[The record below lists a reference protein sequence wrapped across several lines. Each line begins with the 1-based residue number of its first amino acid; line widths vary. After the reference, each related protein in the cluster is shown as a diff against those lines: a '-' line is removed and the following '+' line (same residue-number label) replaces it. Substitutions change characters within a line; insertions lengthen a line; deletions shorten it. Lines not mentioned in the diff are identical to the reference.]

1 MKNEQEFW
9 EDVAGTIN
17 PGWSIRVNPGAGE
30 SGASLAGKE
39 TFVYVVD
46 VASGW
51 LGAGAI
57 AASDIP
63 KIISSCRDLLA
74 KQDHIR
80 IFGSADAADV
90 AGKAIALCGEV
101 QADAAAQEVSLAI
114 SMTVV
119 ALQDTQT
126 YSLAAAENRERGE
139 AAMAGHWI
147 YLAFSTRTVTGIVT
161 RPFWVS
167 SMHPG
172 IGRVGRFLD
181 PADLRGLVRS
191 VVSSETSST
200 QSTIGRHLAA
210 NGGAIVAPKLL
221 D

>member
-17 PGWSIRVNPGAGE
+17 PGWSIRVNPFAGG

-39 TFVYVVD
+39 TFVYVID

-63 KIISSCRDLLA
+63 KIISSFRDLLA
-74 KQDHIR
+74 KQDHIL

-90 AGKAIALCGEV
+90 AGKAIARCGEAQV
-101 QADAAAQEVSLAI
+101 DAAAQEASLAL
-114 SMTVV
+114 SLAVV

-126 YSLAAAENRERGE
+126 YTLAAAANREHGE

-147 YLAFSTRTVTGIVT
+147 YLAYSTRTVTGIVT

-167 SMHPG
+167 SEHPG
-172 IGRVGRFLD
+172 IGRAGRFLD
-181 PADLRGLVRS
+181 PVDLRSLVRS

-200 QSTIGRHLAA
+200 HTIGRHLAA
-210 NGGAIVAPKLL
+210 NGGAIVSPKLL
-221 D
+221 I